1 MAFNKQD
8 KKIEVGRDFAKL
20 KTADFNKLYYK
31 YNSLF
36 ARLLVGK
43 MSKDNSKIVDYGG
56 GNAILA
62 QEILKQQ
69 SKQKKKAAIDII
81 DIDKTKNI
89 KRKDIRYVNV
99 DVLRHHKK
107 NHYDY
112 GLSRFILHYFN
123 KTDMK
128 RLIRNI
134 YTSLKQGGYFLLV
147 NWVVD
152 DNDTYKKKRQI
163 LDYIE
168 KNKNISCRNIPK
180 TNEIAHTCKNVG
192 FSIIKK
198 IKVTYSIGIEDF
210 YKNRF
215 DLSKQDVKKLI
226 KQAKIKK
233 HKESQIGLLL
243 RK

>member
-8 KKIEVGRDFAKL
+8 KKIEVGIDFAKL
-20 KTADFNKLYYK
+20 KTPDFCKLYYK

-36 ARLLVGK
+36 AKLLVGNIN
-43 MSKDNSKIVDYGG
+43 KDYSKIADYGG

-62 QEILKQQ
+62 QEILKQL
-69 SKQKKKAAIDII
+69 SKHKRKGTIDII

-89 KRKDIRYVNV
+89 KRKDINYINA
-99 DVLRHHKK
+99 DVLKHQKI
-107 NHYDY
+107 NYYDY
-112 GLSRFILHYFN
+112 SLSRFILHYFN
-123 KTDMK
+123 KADMK
-128 RLIRNI
+128 KLMRNI
-134 YTSLKQGGYFLLV
+134 YTSLKQGGYLLLV

-152 DNDTYKKKRQI
+152 DNNTYKKKRQI

-168 KNKNISCRNIPK
+168 KNKKISCRNIPK
-180 TNEIAHTCKNVG
+180 TNEIVHICKNVG

-198 IKVTYSIGIEDF
+198 IKVTYSIRIEDF

-215 DLSKQDVKKLI
+215 DLSKEDVKKLI
-226 KQAKIKK
+226 KHAKIKR